1 MTFIFTSHRLIITG
15 RPVDEKLLGGF
26 AALIS
31 AVPGIGS
38 LLLGPS
44 PSSALGQPVS
54 DDHRARITYRPLYHS
69 SQVISVVF
77 SYQIEQLY
85 ATVHEGSC
93 CLRALVDIPNHNHS
107 SSPTAPTISAARGG
121 VTGIVRP
128 SRGLTLSI
136 ASRSSLVRHVSEA
149 ARLSHRFGLAQ
160 NLPDESY
167 KFYDKLERFR
177 L

>member
-1 MTFIFTSHRLIITG
+1 VTFIFTSHRLIITG

-38 LLLGPS
+38 LLLSPS

-107 SSPTAPTISAARGG
+107 SSPTAPTISAARGEVG
-121 VTGIVRP
+121 PPG
-128 SRGLTLSI
+128 
-136 ASRSSLVRHVSEA
+136 
-149 ARLSHRFGLAQ
+149 
-160 NLPDESY
+160 D
-167 KFYDKLERFR
+167 
-177 L
+177 